1 MIPPREFIRSIR
13 PFAFLSDKDLDVL
26 LSGLEVEFFSQGDT
40 IFERSQASDYVYIIH
55 SGLIGLYDDET
66 AVDYLTKDE
75 IFGILTL
82 FGRSMNVSAKA
93 LEETICYLIASRHFK
108 TVLEANRRFAEF
120 FSTLINRR
128 FRSFKAI
135 ALDKKIVEE
144 ACFVLDV
151 EKILYKKPVTCISDL
166 AISHAAQKM
175 ESQAVSSIVAVDRD
189 EKPIGILTH
198 KDLKKVLIRGDK
210 FDPVHRFMSSPVK
223 TISAQATIFDAYI
236 QMIEVGIDHLVVIKN
251 AKVFGVITR
260 KDIQIHLE
268 PPFSIIKLYR
278 KVHRAASLE
287 ELKPVL
293 NGLKVSVAR
302 IVITG
307 SNFFDLTKMLC
318 SVHDA
323 VVSKAME
330 ITLGGRPKNNFI
342 WCHMGSSGRKE
353 EIIATD
359 QDNALIFAGRKPPPF
374 IEQMCDAMNAIGL
387 PKCLGGYMA
396 SNGKWNQPLMVWQ
409 DYFKKWFA
417 EPDPVHLRYLS
428 VFLDMRP
435 VYGETVLYDEL
446 LASIK
451 LTKTPEAVKFMA
463 EDAIGIKPPLG
474 IFGIMGL
481 HQGVDLK
488 TNGIYPIINGARV
501 LAVDNEIWGITN
513 TRERLEAL
521 AAQGVLTDTMS
532 HDLIESYGFMQDLR
546 LRHQARAVLNQK
558 PANNIVTAKEIP
570 QIDLLILKE
579 SLKIVIEFQ
588 KFLMKRYKVAR
599 QVMVTPL

>member
-1 MIPPREFIRSIR
+1 
-13 PFAFLSDKDLDVL
+13 
-26 LSGLEVEFFSQGDT
+26 
-40 IFERSQASDYVYIIH
+40 
-55 SGLIGLYDDET
+55 
-66 AVDYLTKDE
+66 
-75 IFGILTL
+75 
-82 FGRSMNVSAKA
+82 
-93 LEETICYLIASRHFK
+93 
-108 TVLEANRRFAEF
+108 
-120 FSTLINRR
+120 
-128 FRSFKAI
+128 
-135 ALDKKIVEE
+135 
-144 ACFVLDV
+144 
-151 EKILYKKPVTCISDL
+151 
-166 AISHAAQKM
+166 
-175 ESQAVSSIVAVDRD
+175 
-189 EKPIGILTH
+189 
-198 KDLKKVLIRGDK
+198 
-210 FDPVHRFMSSPVK
+210 
-223 TISAQATIFDAYI
+223 
-236 QMIEVGIDHLVVIKN
+236 
-251 AKVFGVITR
+251 
-260 KDIQIHLE
+260 
-268 PPFSIIKLYR
+268 
-278 KVHRAASLE
+278 
-287 ELKPVL
+287 
-293 NGLKVSVAR
+293 
-302 IVITG
+302 
-307 SNFFDLTKMLC
+307 
-318 SVHDA
+318 
-323 VVSKAME
+323 
-330 ITLGGRPKNNFI
+330 
-342 WCHMGSSGRKE
+342 MGSSGRKE

-588 KFLMKRYKVAR
+588 KFLMKRYKVSR

>member
-1 MIPPREFIRSIR
+1 MIR
-13 PFAFLSDKDLDVL
+13 PFAFLSEKDLDVL
-26 LSGLEVEFFSQGDT
+26 MSGLEVEFFSQGDT
-40 IFERSQASDYVYIIH
+40 IFERSQTSEYVYIIY

-66 AVDYLTKDE
+66 VIDYLTKDE

-93 LEETICYLIASRHFK
+93 LEETICYLITSRHFK
-108 TVLEANRRFAEF
+108 TALEADKRFAEF

-135 ALDKKIVEE
+135 AIDRKIVEE

-151 EKILYKKPVTCISDL
+151 EKIIYKKPVTCSSDL
-166 AISHAAQKM
+166 AISSAAQKM
-175 ESQAVSSIVAVDRD
+175 ESQAVSSIVAVDKD

-210 FDPVHRFMSSPVK
+210 SDQVCRFMSSPVK
-223 TISAQATIFDAYI
+223 TIPVQAMLFDAFT
-236 QMIEVGIDHLVVIKN
+236 QMIEAGIDHLVVTKN
-251 AKVFGVITR
+251 GKVFGVITR

-268 PPFSIIKLYR
+268 PPFSMIKLYR
-278 KVHRAASLE
+278 KVHRAASLD
-287 ELKPVL
+287 ELRSVL
-293 NGLKVSVAR
+293 NGLKVSVSR

-323 VVSKAME
+323 VVSKALE
-330 ITLGGRPKNNFI
+330 ITLSNRPKNDFI

-359 QDNALIFAGRKPPPF
+359 QDNALIYAGENPPAFA
-374 IEQMCDAMNAIGL
+374 EEMSEAMNAIGL
-387 PKCLGGYMA
+387 PICLGGYMA
-396 SNGKWNQPLMVWQ
+396 SNNKWNQPLMVWQ
-409 DYFKKWFA
+409 GYFRKWFA
-417 EPDPVHLRYLS
+417 EPEPLHLRYLS

-435 VYGETVLYDEL
+435 VYGKAALYDEL
-446 LASIK
+446 LASIPE
-451 LTKTPEAVKFMA
+451 TKTPEAVKLMA

-474 IFGIMGL
+474 IFGILGL

-501 LAVDNEIWGITN
+501 LAVDNGIWGVTN

-521 AAQGVLTDTMS
+521 AAQGILTDTMS

-570 QIDLLILKE
+570 HIDLLILKE
-579 SLKIVIEFQ
+579 SLKIVIELQ
-588 KFLMKRYKVAR
+588 KFLMKQYKVAR